1 MWPRR
6 IVLVDG
12 HSDFRQLVALLL
24 RARQHQVVEA
34 CDGATGLAAIEEERP
49 DAVFVDLEVAGPSA
63 HDLARHVRRDPAL
76 GSVVLV
82 ALNGG
87 DDPDAAARAI
97 EAGFDVCLTA
107 PTSADELEAALRTP
121 MMTRQDPE
129 QATMF
134 DSTG

>member
-12 HSDFRQLVALLL
+12 HSDFRQLVSLLL
-24 RARQHQVVEA
+24 RARRHEVVEA

-63 HDLARHVRRDPAL
+63 YELARRVRRDHELA
-76 GSVVLV
+76 SVVLI
-82 ALNGG
+82 ALHDGHDSG
-87 DDPDAAARAI
+87 QVARAI

-121 MMTRQDPE
+121 MMVQQDAAQPS
-129 QATMF
+129 MF